1 MHYTIPGD
9 SQLLHS
15 SFFIFLPLLLVPPL
29 HFSSY
34 AKNTPKGR
42 VSSWN
47 SRKIKDKG
55 DRERFVIRIYP
66 FLFFL
71 VLSSSF
77 SPPFFFIFY
86 DEILGEEGY
95 RSRKEKENTIIF
107 IFVHRFSTLFLFLY
121 EEQEKRKQEK
131 YKKSKYKERFII
143 YRIRIRPPL

>member
-55 DRERFVIRIYP
+55 DRERFVIRIYS
-66 FLFFL
+66 FLFFFG
-71 VLSSSF
+71 S
-77 SPPFFFIFY
+77 FFFFFPTILLHFLLY
-86 DEILGEEGY
+86 EILGEEGY

-107 IFVHRFSTLFLFLY
+107 IFVHRFSIFVSLSLRRTG
-121 EEQEKRKQEK
+121 ETETRKIVDI
-131 YKKSKYKERFII
+131 KKDS
-143 YRIRIRPPL
+143 

>member
-107 IFVHRFSTLFLFLY
+107 IFVHRFSIFVSLPL
-121 EEQEKRKQEK
+121 EQEKRKQEK

>member
-55 DRERFVIRIYP
+55 DREKFVIRIYP
-66 FLFFL
+66 FLFFSWFFL
-71 VLSSSF
+71 LLFPHHSSSF
-77 SPPFFFIFY
+77 S
-86 DEILGEEGY
+86 
-95 RSRKEKENTIIF
+95 IIRNIRGGRISESKREREYNYIHLCSSF
-107 IFVHRFSTLFLFLY
+107 LYLCFSFST
-121 EEQEKRKQEK
+121 KNRRNGN
-131 YKKSKYKERFII
+131 KKNSGYKERFII

>member
-1 MHYTIPGD
+1 MRAPVMHYTIPGD

-55 DRERFVIRIYP
+55 DTERFVIRIYP

-86 DEILGEEGY
+86 DEILEEERY

-107 IFVHRFSTLFLFLY
+107 IFVHRFSIFVSLPLRRTG
-121 EEQEKRKQEK
+121 ETETRK
-131 YKKSKYKERFII
+131 I
-143 YRIRIRPPL
+143 

>member
-55 DRERFVIRIYP
+55 DREKFVIRIYP
-66 FLFFL
+66 FLFFFGSFFFFFPTIL
-71 VLSSSF
+71 LHFLRRNIRRGRISESKREREYNYIHLCSSFLYLCFSSSTKNRRN
-77 SPPFFFIFY
+77 
-86 DEILGEEGY
+86 G
-95 RSRKEKENTIIF
+95 N
-107 IFVHRFSTLFLFLY
+107 
-121 EEQEKRKQEK
+121 
-131 YKKSKYKERFII
+131 KKNSGYKERFII
-143 YRIRIRPPL
+143 YRIRIRPLL